1 MRVTKIGSD
10 WLWEKKNDSQYAT
23 YGKGKVVLMMWEWMD
38 RMLPQ
43 NPVTISFSPLDS
55 QPQTSRTLL
64 FSSLSIELAQW
75 DLPKTDHDWL
85 VIVELPQISSQ
96 RFSLFFHN
104 FANFETNIRSFD
116 HKYRGILYH
125 KSVITVT
132 IPFELSEQFP
142 KNYGYSKTQSLPIFC
157 SKPHDY
163 FFYKI
168 YLRLL

>member
-1 MRVTKIGSD
+1 
-10 WLWEKKNDSQYAT
+10 
-23 YGKGKVVLMMWEWMD
+23 MMWEWMD

-132 IPFELSEQFP
+132 IPFWIVWTISQKLWIQQNSILTHFLLEATWLLFFI
-142 KNYGYSKTQSLPIFC
+142 KFIYVYYKWGKTAIWRISRIDI
-157 SKPHDY
+157 SA
-163 FFYKI
+163 
-168 YLRLL
+168 